1 MTLSALT
8 LILIVVCVIAAIVLI
23 VAAFGTKKE
32 SEGHQVLMRVTQEAG
47 RTRIIDDKSS
57 FRERILDPILA
68 VLQAIGWRLT
78 PATRLAKLETRVEAA
93 GFPPG
98 WDVNRIVL
106 IKVLSALFGAAIG
119 FFAMLIL
126 NLGFGLL
133 LMLVF
138 TAAGFYIPDY
148 ILEKRAGS
156 RAAEMRRSLADTVDI
171 LNLTLEA
178 GVGFDAA
185 LRMVAQNTNGP
196 LAEEFG
202 RVVQEI
208 TIGKSRAEAMYALA
222 ERTGDEDLRRFCQT
236 CVQAERR
243 GTPFGEILDIQSEEL
258 RIKRQQYAEEAA
270 QKVPVKILF
279 PMMVLV
285 LPVLMMVVMGP
296 AVVMIM
302 DKGLGLI
309 VPTTLEHTIAPV
321 LLHLTS
327 VFGGG

>member
-1 MTLSALT
+1 MSTSP
-8 LILIVVCVIAAIVLI
+8 LILVMIGLCVAAVIVIIVV
-23 VAAFGTKKE
+23 AFGSPKE
-32 SEGHQVLMRVTQEAG
+32 SEGRQVLMRVTQEAG
-47 RTRIIDDKSS
+47 RTRVIDDQSS
-57 FRERILDPILA
+57 LQQRILDPILGS
-68 VLQAIGWRLT
+68 LQKVGWWLT
-78 PATRLAKLETRVEAA
+78 PANRLKKLEARVEAA
-93 GFPPG
+93 GFPPD
-98 WDVNRIVL
+98 WDINRLVL
-106 IKVLSALFGAAIG
+106 IKVLAGLFGAALG
-119 FFAMLIL
+119 FVTMLL
-126 NLGFGLL
+126 LSLGFGLI

-138 TAAGFYIPDY
+138 TVAGFYIPDY
-148 ILEKRAGS
+148 VLDKIAEK

-208 TIGKSRAEAMYALA
+208 TIGKSRAEAMYSLA

-243 GTPFGEILDIQSEEL
+243 GTPFGEILDIQAEEL

-279 PMMVLV
+279 PMMVFV

-296 AVVMIM
+296 GVVMIM
-302 DKGLGLI
+302 ESGVGVMLQSGLNIPPL
-309 VPTTLEHTIAPV
+309 VTALA
-321 LLHLTS
+321 
-327 VFGGG
+327 GGG

>member
-1 MTLSALT
+1 METTTLT
-8 LILIVVCVIAAIVLI
+8 LVIIGICVISAIVII
-23 VAAFGTKKE
+23 VAAFGSPKE
-32 SEGHQVLMRVTQEAG
+32 SDGRQVLMRVTQEAG
-47 RTRIIDDKSS
+47 RTRIIDDQSS
-57 FRERILDPILA
+57 FQQRVLDPILSN
-68 VLQAIGWRLT
+68 LQRVGWWLT
-78 PATRLAKLETRVEAA
+78 PASRLKKLEDRVEAA
-93 GFPPG
+93 GFPPD
-98 WDVNRIVL
+98 WDINRLVL
-106 IKVLSALFGAAIG
+106 LKVLAGLFGAVLG
-119 FFAMLIL
+119 FVTMLL
-126 NLGFGLL
+126 LSVGFGLL
-133 LMLVF
+133 FMLVF
-138 TAAGFYIPDY
+138 TVAGFYIPDY
-148 ILEKRAGS
+148 VLDKIAAK

-243 GTPFGEILDIQSEEL
+243 GTPFGEILDIQAEEL

-285 LPVLMMVVMGP
+285 LPVLMLVVMGP
-296 AVVMIM
+296 GVVMIM
-302 DKGLGLI
+302 ESGVGMVLQSSLN
-309 VPTTLEHTIAPV
+309 VPPLVAALV
-321 LLHLTS
+321 
-327 VFGGG
+327 GGG